1 MTGDKKKR
9 PWIKQGISFG
19 LFMYVFMSILFPLIT
34 KDEITLRNLLI
45 SLPIWIVG
53 GLIYGYLMKRYQ
65 YIPKNLKKK
74 DDQEQ

>member
-1 MTGDKKKR
+1 MTGDKKNR

-65 YIPKNLKKK
+65 YIPKGLKKK